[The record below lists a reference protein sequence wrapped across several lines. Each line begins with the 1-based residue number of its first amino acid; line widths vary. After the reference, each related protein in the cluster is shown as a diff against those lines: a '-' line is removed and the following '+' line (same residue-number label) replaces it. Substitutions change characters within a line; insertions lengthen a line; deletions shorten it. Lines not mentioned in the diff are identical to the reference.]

1 MFDSLDIVANLSGS
15 GLALVTCAWY
25 HRRMLE
31 RKRLVKNTYQPVAG
45 DDGLEQD
52 GTTADVE
59 FDQGQELE
67 DLEAGGAANKP

>member
-1 MFDSLDIVANLSGS
+1 
-15 GLALVTCAWY
+15 
-25 HRRMLE
+25 MLE

-45 DDGLEQD
+45 DDELEQD

-67 DLEAGGAANKP
+67 DLEAGRAANKP